1 MNSCYADF
9 HIHIGRTRTNKAVK
23 ITGAK
28 SLTLSSILKEA
39 RSRKGLDMIGVID
52 CHVPE
57 VIAEL
62 EEYIDRGL
70 GYELRD
76 GGIRFGSLTLILGTE
91 IEIYDEN
98 CHGPIHVLVYL
109 PNLSKMKHFSEW
121 LNSRMKNVTL
131 SSQRI
136 YEKAEV
142 IQEKTRELA
151 GLFIPAHVFTPFKSL
166 YGKGVNRSISEVLDL
181 NKIDGIELGLSSDT
195 QMADQ
200 IQELHTFPYLTN
212 SDAHSIQK
220 MAREYQLLSVREA
233 TFTEWSKALKGI
245 EGRGIK
251 ANFGL
256 SPKLGKYYRT
266 ICSQCHTPVLQTYC
280 EACGSHKIVKGVLNR
295 IQELSS
301 ASTHPKRP
309 PYIHHVPLDFL
320 PGLGPKTFERLLA
333 VFGTEMNILHA
344 VSESD
349 LANVVGEPLAHLI
362 VLSRSGELALKQGG
376 GGTYGKVIKQQ
387 QKKR

>member
-1 MNSCYADF
+1 MNLCYADF
-9 HIHIGRTRTNKAVK
+9 HIHIGRTKTNKAVK

-28 SLTLSSILKEA
+28 SLTLSSILREA

-57 VIAEL
+57 VMAEL

-76 GGIRFGSLTLILGTE
+76 GGIRFESLTLILGTE

-98 CHGPIHVLVYL
+98 CRGPIHVLVYL

-121 LNSRMKNVTL
+121 LKSRMKNITL

-142 IQEKTRELA
+142 VQEKARELA
-151 GLFIPAHVFTPFKSL
+151 GLFIPAHVFTPFKSI
-166 YGKGVNRSISEVLDL
+166 YGKGVNWSISEVLDL
-181 NKIDGIELGLSSDT
+181 NKIDGIELGLSADT

-200 IQELHTFPYLTN
+200 IQELHAFPYLTN
-212 SDAHSIQK
+212 SDAHSIPK
-220 MAREYQLLSVREA
+220 MAREYQLLSISDA
-233 TFTEWSKALKGI
+233 TFLEWSKALRGV
-245 EGRGIK
+245 EGRCIK
-251 ANFGL
+251 ANYGL
-256 SPKLGKYYRT
+256 NPKLGKYYRT
-266 ICSQCHTPVLQTYC
+266 ICSQCYTPVLQTHC

-295 IQELSS
+295 IQELG
-301 ASTHPKRP
+301 STSTQPNRP

-320 PGLGPKTFERLLA
+320 PGLGPKTFDRLLDF
-333 VFGTEMNILHA
+333 FGTEMNILHA
-344 VSESD
+344 VNESD
-349 LANVVGEPLAHLI
+349 LANVVGKHLARLI

-376 GGTYGKVIKQQ
+376 GGTYGKVLN
-387 QKKR
+387 QKR